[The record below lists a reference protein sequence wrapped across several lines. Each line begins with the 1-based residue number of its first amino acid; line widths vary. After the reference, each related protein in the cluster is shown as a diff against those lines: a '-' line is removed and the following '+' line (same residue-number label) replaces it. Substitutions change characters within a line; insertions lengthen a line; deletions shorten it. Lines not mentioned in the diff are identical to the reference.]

1 MTTENIIYHEL
12 DGHMWKGYVIELYK
26 GVALVRWKHRP
37 LNNPR
42 LPKESWV
49 AVDIQPYSR

>member
-1 MTTENIIYHEL
+1 MTTEVIVYHEL
-12 DGHMWKGYVIELYK
+12 DGRIWKGTVIKLYK

-37 LNNPR
+37 TSDPR
-42 LPKESWV
+42 LPKETWV